1 MKLIVFQFAEADF
14 VPRIAG
20 LMVFA
25 VLVISPPME
34 IAQNLLLNLSGILLR
49 ILMVVITA

>member
-14 VPRIAG
+14 VPRIVV

-25 VLVISPPME
+25 VLVISHRTE
-34 IAQNLLLNLSGILLR
+34 IVQNLLLNLSGILLH
-49 ILMVVITA
+49 ILLVVITA